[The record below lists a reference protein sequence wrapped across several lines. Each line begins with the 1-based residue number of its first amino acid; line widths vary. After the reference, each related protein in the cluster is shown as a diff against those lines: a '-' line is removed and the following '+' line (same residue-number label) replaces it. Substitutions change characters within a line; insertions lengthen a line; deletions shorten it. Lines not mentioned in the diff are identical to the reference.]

1 MKQFL
6 RIIGVLSTSAGLL
19 GIVLNSV
26 LAELARNIFSNLARV
41 TQMDTYVSIYLNSS
55 SSLSTILVLVG
66 VVLIVCGTVQF
77 KAKK

>member
-26 LAELARNIFSNLARV
+26 LAEFARNIFSNLARV

-66 VVLIVCGTVQF
+66 VVLIVCETVQF

>member
-26 LAELARNIFSNLARV
+26 LAEFARNIFSNLARV

>member
-26 LAELARNIFSNLARV
+26 LAEFARNIFSNLAQF
-41 TQMDTYVSIYLNSS
+41 TKMDTYVSIHLDSS
-55 SSLSTILVLVG
+55 SSLSTILVLAG
-66 VVLIVCGTVQF
+66 VVLIICGTVQL